1 MRNEDMDDCEY
12 RNEFGRPGTM
22 VSAGQGAA
30 VHAPVDNSVNKSMPW
45 IVLVAILASAALG
58 IAWQSSRAQDE
69 KIRALETQVLL
80 LREDVRQATIESA
93 RK

>member
-1 MRNEDMDDCEY
+1 MTEQRTDDGY
-12 RNEFGRPGTM
+12 PLLYG
-22 VSAGQGAA
+22 
-30 VHAPVDNSVNKSMPW
+30 DNRGNIRTSDDHSVNKSMPW
-45 IVLVAILASAALG
+45 IVLVAILASSALG